1 MALGP
6 PIVIGLVVK
15 FCGSLISEHDISQS
29 DLKSISDL
37 LFVYDLSANICKIL
51 GEHYLQL
58 FFWRIDANLILKYLT
73 YAMARE
79 FLRHLYIKE
88 NGNANI
94 ISSTLSKIS
103 YYHNDIIS

>member
-1 MALGP
+1 MLFCMALGP

-58 FFWRIDANLILKYLT
+58 FFEGLMQT
-73 YAMARE
+73 
-79 FLRHLYIKE
+79 
-88 NGNANI
+88 
-94 ISSTLSKIS
+94 
-103 YYHNDIIS
+103 